1 MSSMPA
7 PSSFA
12 RIAATCPSI
21 MCLRESRLRKEVERR
36 VVVHGLSLQQT
47 AVSVRGV
54 LTETDVADEAHI
66 GEVYLADAQR
76 LLDDAVFVVGLAA
89 AFVLMLGDAEEE
101 HGVHARAPHL
111 FEDARKGVG
120 AAAPLSRHRGDLFDD
135 VLSLADE
142 YRIDEHG
149 GGEPRLRRHVA
160 DDFVSSQSSRTY
172 DHFLSSSK
180 VSIRLPSVAL

>member
-1 MSSMPA
+1 MSAPA
-7 PSSFA
+7 CA
-12 RIAATCPSI
+12 WE
-21 MCLRESRLRKEVERR
+21 LERR
-36 VVVHGLSLQQT
+36 VVVHRFALEQA
-47 AVSVRGV
+47 AVAVRGV
-54 LTETDVADEAHI
+54 FAEADVADEAHL
-66 GEVYLADAQR
+66 GEVFFAGAQR

-149 GGEPRLRRHVA
+149 GGEPRLRRHIA

-172 DHFLSSSK
+172 DHFISPPKYL
-180 VSIRLPSVAL
+180 